1 MDLSQTETKLT
12 LQLLRKNVSG
22 MVGTGLVVF
31 VLLIMI
37 IGSFIVP
44 HDPIKPNMNDRLLSP
59 NPTYLLGT
67 DNLGRDILS
76 RILDGLKY
84 TLGSSIV
91 AVLITVSIGTIIGLI
106 AGYIGG
112 IVDEIIMRVTDIFL
126 AFPSLILAMAIS
138 VQLKPSLVNAIIALV
153 ATGWPGYARLV
164 RGSVLSIR
172 EKLYVKAAIATGES
186 NSNII
191 FLHIL
196 PNTFTPILV
205 RATLQ
210 IGGVILAIAGLGFI
224 GAGAQAPM
232 PELGAMVAVGRQ
244 YILSHYWISLFPGI
258 AIIIIVFGFNL
269 LGDALRDILDPR
281 IRYQ

>member
-12 LQLLRKNVSG
+12 IQLLRKNVSG
-22 MVGTGLVVF
+22 IVGTVLVSFILF
-31 VLLIMI
+31 VMI
-37 IGSFIVP
+37 IGPFFAP
-44 HDPIKPNMNDRLLSP
+44 HDPIKPLMNDRLLPP
-59 NPTYLLGT
+59 NQIYPLGT

-76 RILDGLKY
+76 RILHGLKY
-84 TLGSSIV
+84 TLGSSII
-91 AVLITVSIGTIIGLI
+91 AVTFTVCIGTFIGLI
-106 AGYIGG
+106 AGYLGG
-112 IVDEIIMRVTDIFL
+112 LIDEIIMRLTDIFL

-138 VQLKPSLVNAIIALV
+138 VQLKPSLFNAIIAII
-153 ATGWPGYARLV
+153 ATGWPGYSRLV
-164 RGSVLSIR
+164 RGSVLSIK
-172 EKLYVKAAIATGES
+172 EKLYVKAAKAIGES

-191 FLHIL
+191 LRHIL

-232 PELGAMVAVGRQ
+232 PELGAMVAGGRQ

-258 AIIIIVFGFNL
+258 SIIIIVFGFNL

-281 IRYQ
+281 LRYQ